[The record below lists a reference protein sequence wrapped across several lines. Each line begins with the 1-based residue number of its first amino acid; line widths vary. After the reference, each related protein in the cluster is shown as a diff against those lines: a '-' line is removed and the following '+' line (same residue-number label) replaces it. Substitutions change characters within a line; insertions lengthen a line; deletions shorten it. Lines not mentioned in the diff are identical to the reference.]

1 MACVEV
7 KDAVETTTWKLAHHR
22 LFEISCI
29 HLCRRCLKHSVQ
41 LLHVYN
47 VYRLSSVIEWVTCTA
62 CYLPSQ
68 LKWVP
73 YMHCLIT
80 GLSSTCGCT
89 HAIMLSWELRKWPM
103 LTLLLILM
111 LMGATHATVA
121 HIFRACDML
130 SCTSFFLYKLPAL
143 NRTQLSLAQESC
155 IRATKIATF
164 DWSAV
169 FFGWCCL
176 SYFRSCL
183 LCNLHEETCKNL
195 HQIFNA
201 RNDSVWSCHC
211 GATVVRVHHFV
222 RFINTA

>member
-41 LLHVYN
+41 LLHVYD

-164 DWSAV
+164 DLSAV
-169 FFGWCCL
+169 FLAGVVFRIFGHVCCATCMKKL
-176 SYFRSCL
+176 AWTCIRFLMQGMTVYEAVIVEL
-183 LCNLHEETCKNL
+183 LLWGYIT
-195 HQIFNA
+195 
-201 RNDSVWSCHC
+201 S
-211 GATVVRVHHFV
+211 FV
-222 RFINTA
+222 L